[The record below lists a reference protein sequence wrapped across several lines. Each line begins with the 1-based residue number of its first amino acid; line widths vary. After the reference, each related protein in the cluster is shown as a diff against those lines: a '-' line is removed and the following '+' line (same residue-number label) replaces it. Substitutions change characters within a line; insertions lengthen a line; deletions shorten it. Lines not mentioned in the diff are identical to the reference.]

1 MKLML
6 YYVALA
12 LIGNTIA
19 AIVCLGIEKVVPWL
33 SLPIFLT
40 LFFAI
45 LWAAW
50 VAAVKWTDP
59 DAERASVPNA
69 ASKQKA

>member
-6 YYVALA
+6 YYVAVA
-12 LIGNTIA
+12 LGGNVIA

-33 SLPIFLT
+33 SLPIFLA

-45 LWAAW
+45 LWGAW
-50 VAAVKWTDP
+50 VLAVKWTDP
-59 DAERASVPNA
+59 DAERASVPDTT
-69 ASKQKA
+69 SKQKA